1 MEPAIEE
8 GAAPAGTD
16 KAGGLLLAA
25 FNDGATEELAWVDV
39 TVGDLVVTVASDA
52 MKAPLGGRAGVR
64 LPVSYEEAVVICK
77 QLECV
82 APSQPICD
90 AVFAQARAQLCCVAL
105 VRVASDAGRMATVD
119 FVLRF
124 ADAVEAQLTS
134 AGASAGDLVF
144 GAWKLWILHPRI
156 VEKGAVNYGFWDT
169 SRAPPAPVQTVG
181 GQHDAAHYDYSQ
193 LLQPVKRMA
202 RRASTGEAV
211 DLLDH
216 FATQD
221 RVPERYLDVYR
232 ADGASAI
239 A

>member
-1 MEPAIEE
+1 MEATIDDETAQAR
-8 GAAPAGTD
+8 AA
-16 KAGGLLLAA
+16 KAGGLLLEA
-25 FNDGATEELAWVDV
+25 FNAGGTEEITWVEV

-52 MKAPLGGRAGVR
+52 MKAALGDRAGVR
-64 LPVSYEEAVVICK
+64 LPVSYEEAVTICK

-82 APSQPICD
+82 SPSQPICD
-90 AVFAQARAQLCCVAL
+90 AVFAQARAQLDLVAL
-105 VRVASDAGRMATVD
+105 VHVASDSARMDTVD

-124 ADAVEAQLTS
+124 ADEVDAQLAAS
-134 AGASAGDLVF
+134 GAAAGDLVF
-144 GAWKLWILHPRI
+144 GAWKLWILHARI

-169 SRAPPAPVQTVG
+169 HRTPPAPVQTVG

-202 RRASTGEAV
+202 RKAGSGEAV

-216 FATQD
+216 FAAQD

-232 ADGASAI
+232 ADGASAM

>member
-1 MEPAIEE
+1 MEPGIVDE
-8 GAAPAGTD
+8 AALTA
-16 KAGGLLLAA
+16 KAGGLLLEA
-25 FNDGATEELAWVDV
+25 FNAGATEPITWVDV

-52 MKAPLGGRAGVR
+52 MKAALGDRPGVR

-82 APSQPICD
+82 APTQPICD

-105 VRVASDAGRMATVD
+105 VHVASDAARMEDVD

-124 ADAVEAQLTS
+124 ADAVDEQVTAS
-134 AGASAGDLVF
+134 GAAAGDLVF

-169 SRAPPAPVQTVG
+169 HRAPPAPVQTVG

-202 RRASTGEAV
+202 RRASTGEAI

-216 FATQD
+216 LAAQD

-232 ADGASAI
+232 ADGAARL